1 MDRDDEQ
8 LLCRQVYGTDHDRS
22 SLRPD
27 RRYAELIGD
36 PLNVALL
43 DITGWTRDEAD
54 TSVALATELRQ
65 FGAGGRADSP
75 AHQAR
80 DLLGGV
86 SSAPIIVPR
95 LSHSGGRRATVHSHG
110 QDEILGTVCSD
121 HDQAV
126 PEQKA
131 GGTGLSRFRG

>member
-1 MDRDDEQ
+1 M
-8 LLCRQVYGTDHDRS
+8 S
-22 SLRPD
+22 
-27 RRYAELIGD
+27 
-36 PLNVALL
+36 
-43 DITGWTRDEAD
+43 
-54 TSVALATELRQ
+54 LATELRQ